1 MEITDL
7 IPKYKLKKHLFPTL
21 YRNELFLVITL
32 VVVSFVLRFY
42 GTDNLGFN
50 NDESIYVA
58 QAASLANFEEFREHF
73 SIFRAHPLLMQFFV
87 SLSLSLLGLSEIS
100 ARLVPVLMGTGIVFL
115 TYLIARLIYSKP
127 IAIISSIILTF
138 LPYHIIIS
146 RQVIV
151 DVSFA
156 FFLLLNILLLVI
168 YIKSNSNK
176 TLLLFLIGSCS
187 GLSFLSK
194 EIGIVV
200 LITSVI
206 TIGLTKKHFT
216 KNITLVLA
224 TFLAV
229 TTPYW
234 ISFLFLENAQQSI
247 IEYFNWQSSRPAN
260 HENIYY
266 FELMLKEILGYPLCI
281 LVIIFYLQFIL
292 HRKIWNSL
300 TTLIPF
306 IWIPILFLFY
316 QVLPI
321 KNFAFLYS
329 IVPLFVMIGISALFS
344 SPINRI
350 RFNRILPFVLIPV
363 ILISN
368 TFFLN
373 NFVFSLPYH
382 PTLGSESVNYMKD
395 ASLWIEENTP
405 TNSTA
410 LTLYTHM
417 SNIIK
422 FYSNRDS
429 ISLQSNNN
437 PSYDKI
443 ADADFLIAS
452 KNINYLVYEKVQLDN
467 ANFLKNE
474 AKKMEEYINKFNAIP
489 IHTTYSSYTSS
500 NGKNLS
506 TPAIIIYK
514 IN

>member
-1 MEITDL
+1 M
-7 IPKYKLKKHLFPTL
+7 
-21 YRNELFLVITL
+21 L
-32 VVVSFVLRFY
+32 VVVSFALRLY

-58 QAASLANFEEFREHF
+58 QGASLANFEEFREHF

-115 TYLIARLIYSKP
+115 TYLIARNIYSKQV
-127 IAIISSIILTF
+127 AIISSTILTF

-151 DVSFA
+151 DVSFS

-176 TLLLFLIGSCS
+176 KLLLFLIGSCS

-200 LITSVI
+200 LITSLI
-206 TIGLTKKHFT
+206 TIALTKKHFT
-216 KNITLVLA
+216 KNITLVLT

-229 TTPYW
+229 TSPYW

-260 HENIYY
+260 HENLYY
-266 FELMLKEILGYPLCI
+266 FEVMSKEILGYPLCI
-281 LVIIFYLQFIL
+281 LIIIFYIQLILQ
-292 HRKIWNSL
+292 RKLWNSL
-300 TTLIPF
+300 TTFIPF
-306 IWIPILFLFY
+306 IWIPVFFIFY
-316 QVLPI
+316 QVIPL
-321 KNFAFLYS
+321 KNFTFLYS
-329 IVPLFVMIGISALFS
+329 IVPLFVIIGISALFS
-344 SPINRI
+344 SPMNKI
-350 RFNRILPFVLIPV
+350 RFNRILLLILIPV

-368 TFFLN
+368 SFFLN
-373 NFVFSLPYH
+373 NFVFSIPYH

-405 TNSTA
+405 TNSTS

-422 FYSNRDS
+422 FYSHRDS
-429 ISLQSNNN
+429 KSLQSNNN

-452 KNINYLVYEKVQLDN
+452 KKINYLVYEKVQLDN

-474 AKKMEEYINKFNAIP
+474 AKKMEEYIQKFDAIP
-489 IHTTYSSYTSS
+489 IHTTYSNYTNSD
-500 NGKNLS
+500 GKSLS